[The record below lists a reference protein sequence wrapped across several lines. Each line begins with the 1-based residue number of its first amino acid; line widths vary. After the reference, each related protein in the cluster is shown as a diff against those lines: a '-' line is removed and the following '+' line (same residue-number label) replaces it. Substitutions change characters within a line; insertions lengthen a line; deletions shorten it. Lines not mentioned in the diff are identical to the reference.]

1 LLALAAATGLA
12 SRRLRP
18 QCLTLR
24 PAPAQSRRLNM
35 RQGLCSR
42 HGSSPLHENS
52 PFCAGCREPNRG
64 KALALGAQRLCAL
77 QNAGFLAADLR
88 STARPLLLRAPL
100 SLRHACTHMVSALS
114 SFTGPSSQRGPK
126 PRVNPQ
132 WSLTPRST
140 PTRSGRQRKA
150 GPRHMVHHHVPAL
163 RRLPTRAALP
173 RTLGSTRPAVVRLAA
188 RIRTPCSVVPRRRLN
203 VVSLVGARRDLTRT
217 NRNKSRPFGPAR

>member
-1 LLALAAATGLA
+1 M
-12 SRRLRP
+12 P

-24 PAPAQSRRLNM
+24 PAPARSRRLNM
-35 RQGLCSR
+35 RQGLCCR

-140 PTRSGRQRKA
+140 PTRSGRRCKPGLRYFVLCSQPRLTTPTSA
-150 GPRHMVHHHVPAL
+150 GGVTSNVRPHRRHMGCVLHFFGATADVAELERLCPIEPCNVFRKGESVRVFLHADAL
-163 RRLPTRAALP
+163 GT
-173 RTLGSTRPAVVRLAA
+173 RLASFE
-188 RIRTPCSVVPRRRLN
+188 T
-203 VVSLVGARRDLTRT
+203 
-217 NRNKSRPFGPAR
+217 